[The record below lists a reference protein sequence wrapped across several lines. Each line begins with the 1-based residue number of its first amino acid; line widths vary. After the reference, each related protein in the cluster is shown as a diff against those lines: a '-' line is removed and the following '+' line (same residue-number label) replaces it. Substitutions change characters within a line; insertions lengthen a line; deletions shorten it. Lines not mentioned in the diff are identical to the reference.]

1 MAQEVRIMSSL
12 KTLNSEADLE
22 TLNVHREMFT
32 LNALTSEVDK
42 REAII
47 PQQRFEQE
55 MEDIWEK
62 VNQLPEGQDK
72 VVLSQIWE
80 CGKTTPSPTPKNFPA
95 LATYG
100 FIAEQLVEDQ
110 FVWGPST
117 PYLKDFWRIGIH
129 VSNANGYILQP
140 RHVFHANLQAHTQMI
155 FSKAFQDGA
164 HKLT

>member
-12 KTLNSEADLE
+12 KTLNGEADLE
-22 TLNVHREMFT
+22 TLNVQREMFT
-32 LNALTSEVDK
+32 LYALTSEVDK

-47 PQQRFEQE
+47 PQQRYEQE
-55 MEDIWEK
+55 MQGIWE
-62 VNQLPEGQDK
+62 K

-110 FVWGPST
+110 LVWGPST

-129 VSNANGYILQP
+129 VSHANGYTLQP
-140 RHVFHANLQAHTQMI
+140 RHVFHANLQAHTQTI

>member
-32 LNALTSEVDK
+32 FYALTSEVDK

-47 PQQRFEQE
+47 PQQRYEQE
-55 MEDIWEK
+55 MEGIWEK

-80 CGKTTPSPTPKNFPA
+80 CGKTTPSPTPKTFLP
-95 LATYG
+95 
-100 FIAEQLVEDQ
+100 
-110 FVWGPST
+110 
-117 PYLKDFWRIGIH
+117 
-129 VSNANGYILQP
+129 LQTTAS
-140 RHVFHANLQAHTQMI
+140 F
-155 FSKAFQDGA
+155 
-164 HKLT
+164 

>member
-1 MAQEVRIMSSL
+1 MAQEVRNMSSL
-12 KTLNSEADLE
+12 KTLNGEADLE
-22 TLNVHREMFT
+22 TPNVYTEMFK
-32 LNALTSEVDK
+32 LYALTSE
-42 REAII
+42 
-47 PQQRFEQE
+47 QE
-55 MEDIWEK
+55 MEGIWEK

-100 FIAEQLVEDQ
+100 FIVEQLVEDQ
-110 FVWGPST
+110 LVWGPST

-129 VSNANGYILQP
+129 VSNANGYTLQP
-140 RHVFHANLQAHTQMI
+140 RHVFQANLQAHTQMI

>member
-1 MAQEVRIMSSL
+1 MALEGRIMSSL
-12 KTLNSEADLE
+12 KTVKSEAELE

-32 LNALTSEVDK
+32 LYALTSEVDK

-55 MEDIWEK
+55 MEGIWEK

-95 LATYG
+95 MATYG
-100 FIAEQLVEDQ
+100 FITKQIV
-110 FVWGPST
+110 G
-117 PYLKDFWRIGIH
+117 
-129 VSNANGYILQP
+129 
-140 RHVFHANLQAHTQMI
+140 
-155 FSKAFQDGA
+155 
-164 HKLT
+164 

>member
-1 MAQEVRIMSSL
+1 MSSL

-32 LNALTSEVDK
+32 LYALTSEVDK

-47 PQQRFEQE
+47 PQQRYEQE
-55 MEDIWEK
+55 MEGIWEK

-95 LATYG
+95 LATCGRSTCMGTFYPLPEG
-100 FIAEQLVEDQ
+100 FLAYWYSCLEC
-110 FVWGPST
+110 
-117 PYLKDFWRIGIH
+117 
-129 VSNANGYILQP
+129 
-140 RHVFHANLQAHTQMI
+140 
-155 FSKAFQDGA
+155 
-164 HKLT
+164 

>member
-12 KTLNSEADLE
+12 KTLNGEADIE
-22 TLNVHREMFT
+22 TLNVCTEMFT
-32 LNALTSEVDK
+32 LYALTSEVDK

-47 PQQRFEQE
+47 PQQRYEHE
-55 MEDIWEK
+55 MEGIWEK
-62 VNQLPEGQDK
+62 VDQLPEGQDK

-110 FVWGPST
+110 LVWGPST
-117 PYLKDFWRIGIH
+117 PNLKDFWRIGIH
-129 VSNANGYILQP
+129 VSHANGYTLQP
-140 RHVFHANLQAHTQMI
+140 RHVFHANLKAQTQMI

-164 HKLT
+164 DKLT

>member
-55 MEDIWEK
+55 MEGIWEK

-100 FIAEQLVEDQ
+100 FIVEQLVADQ
-110 FVWGPST
+110 LVWKPST
-117 PYLKDFWRIGIH
+117 PYLNDFWRVGIH
-129 VSNANGYILQP
+129 VSHARGFALQP
-140 RHVFHANLQAHTQMI
+140 HHVFQANLKAYTHMI
-155 FSKAFQDGA
+155 FS
-164 HKLT
+164 